1 MPFDKK
7 SPESDSE
14 ALLEAELA
22 APAEAAEGTVSPK
35 GPFWYLKRPESL
47 KIGSTWTL
55 WVSGSSKAS
64 ENLLCS
70 LLFLLSRVCVR
81 VYVEYIYIYIHILV
95 YNFYIYI
102 HMDIYIY
109 TEVYLC
115 V

>member
-81 VYVEYIYIYIHILV
+81 VYVEYIYIHTHTCI
-95 YNFYIYI
+95 
-102 HMDIYIY
+102 
-109 TEVYLC
+109 
-115 V
+115 